1 MKFEISNK
9 NKIKN
14 SNIGANNKIENE
26 SKAKNIIIDILV
38 GLLITIVGGIVV
50 YYLTK

>member
-1 MKFEISNK
+1 MRIEVGNK

-14 SNIGANNKIENE
+14 SNIGANNKIQ
-26 SKAKNIIIDILV
+26 KDDKGKNILIDILV
-38 GLLITIVGGIVV
+38 GLFVTIIGGLAL